1 MIGRLRFFVV
11 TTAVLLGSAVHPDI
25 RAARPQPGSGG
36 RGPQSGLTAVPG
48 IKVGHHTL
56 KGRPTGCTVILADGG
71 AVASVDVR
79 GGAPATRETDLL
91 APDVLV
97 DRINAIVLSGG
108 SAFGLDAASGV
119 LRYLEERKVG
129 FAFGGAYV
137 PIVPGASLF
146 DLAVGDPR
154 IRPDGEC
161 GYRASQAASSGPIA
175 EGSVGA
181 GAGATVGKSGGVARA
196 MKGGIGTA
204 AVTLP
209 NGLVVAALVAV
220 NARGDIVDPAT
231 GRIVAGVRTPDGKGF
246 SDARRLIREG
256 VDETPMQNTT
266 LGVVATNARLTKAQA
281 RRIATMAHDGLARAI
296 VPAHT
301 MSDGDLIF
309 TLATGSHAGEV
320 NLTTIGQAA
329 ADAVVEA
336 ILRAVRE
343 ATGVPGYPAV
353 RDLRR

>member
-1 MIGRLRFFVV
+1 MQ
-11 TTAVLLGSAVHPDI
+11 TTGAP
-25 RAARPQPGSGG
+25 R
-36 RGPQSGLTAVPG
+36 GLTAVPG
-48 IKVGHHTL
+48 IRVGHHTL
-56 KGRPTGCTVILADGG
+56 QERPTGCTVILADEPV
-71 AVASVDVR
+71 VASVDVR
-79 GGAPATRETDLL
+79 GAAPATRETDLL

-119 LRYLEERKVG
+119 MRYLEERKVG

-146 DLAVGDPR
+146 DLPVGNPR
-154 IRPDGEC
+154 IRPDAEC
-161 GYRASQAASSGPIA
+161 GYRAAQAASAGAFA

-181 GAGATVGKSGGVARA
+181 GAGATVGMSGGLKRA

-204 AVTLP
+204 SVTLP
-209 NGLVVAALVAV
+209 NGVIVAALVAV
-220 NARGDIVDPAT
+220 NARGDIVDPAN
-231 GRIVAGVRTPDGKGF
+231 GRIVAGVRSADGKGF
-246 SDARRLIREG
+246 SDARTLIRDG
-256 VDETPMQNTT
+256 VPETPGQNTT

-281 RRIATMAHDGLARAI
+281 RRIATMAHDGFARAI

-309 TLATGSHAGEV
+309 TLATGGHAGEV
-320 NLTTIGQAA
+320 NLTTIGQLATEV
-329 ADAVVEA
+329 VVEA

-343 ATGVPGYPAV
+343 ATGVAGYPAV
-353 RDLRR
+353 RDLKR

>member
-1 MIGRLRFFVV
+1 MKIR
-11 TTAVLLGSAVHPDI
+11 VLLTACAVV
-25 RAARPQPGSGG
+25 AAACAASMQTPAPR
-36 RGPQSGLTAVPG
+36 GLTAVDG

-56 KGRPTGCTVILADGG
+56 KERPTGCTVVLVDIPDG

-79 GGAPATRETDLL
+79 GAAPATRETDLL

-97 DRINAIVLSGG
+97 EKINAIALSGG
-108 SAFGLDAASGV
+108 SAFGLDTAAGV
-119 LRYLEERKVG
+119 MKYLEERKIG

-146 DLAVGDPR
+146 DLPVGNPL
-154 IRPDGEC
+154 IRPSADC
-161 GYRASQAASSGPIA
+161 GYKAAQAATSGPIA

-181 GAGATVGKSGGVARA
+181 GAGATVGKSAGFDRA

-204 AVTLP
+204 SQTLP
-209 NGLVVAALVAV
+209 NGIVVAALVAV

-231 GRIVAGVRTPDGKGF
+231 GKIVAGVRTKDGKGF
-246 SDARRLIREG
+246 SDARKLIRDG
-256 VDETPMQNTT
+256 VPEMPNQNTT
-266 LGVVATNARLTKAQA
+266 LAVVATNARLTKAQA
-281 RRIATMAHDGLARAI
+281 RRVATMAHDGFARAI

-309 TLATGSHAGEV
+309 TIATGAHAGDV
-320 NLTTIGQAA
+320 NLSTIGHAA
-329 ADAVVEA
+329 SEVVVDA

-343 ATGVPGYPAV
+343 ATGVPGYPAI
-353 RDLRR
+353 RDLTAR